1 MDVFDAACGTLASRR
16 LAAAD
21 APLLV
26 AEANLMHPPTKRL
39 VANRIARDGACRLV
53 SLARIEAPPDDHVT
67 MSSVSSDDESI
78 MDIVSG
84 SPSLYDEAP
93 VHYYVRDSLVEI
105 SHHHRR
111 IGRKFAAVEASVS
124 HLRRQSG
131 RDLAALRA
139 LADSNATLQCRMAS
153 LHHDLRQI
161 EALLGK
167 PAAGSGAE
175 QARPPPLSLLIA
187 VAILFIYL
195 LHKA

>member
-21 APLLV
+21 VPLLG
-26 AEANLMHPPTKRL
+26 ADALLMHPPTKRL
-39 VANRIARDGACRLV
+39 VAKHYARV
-53 SLARIEAPPDDHVT
+53 EARGVASIEAPPDDHVT
-67 MSSVSSDDESI
+67 MSLVSSDNDSI
-78 MDIVSG
+78 MDNVLG
-84 SPSLYDEAP
+84 SPSLYDEPP
-93 VHYYVRDSLVEI
+93 VHYYIRDSLVEI
-105 SHHHRR
+105 SHHHRQ

-124 HLRRQSG
+124 NLRRQSS
-131 RDLAALRA
+131 RDLAALQV

-161 EALLGK
+161 EALLSE

-175 QARPPPLSLLIA
+175 QASAVPLSLLIA
-187 VAILFIYL
+187 VAFLFIYL